1 MILCLILIKI
11 FNRNL
16 FMGKCLS
23 FLKQEGESRQFH
35 YTLGGIK
42 LFGLKKT
49 TWWRK
54 NDSHGHQIQSFIF
67 QTQADNKRAALSLSL
82 STSTR
87 NSTQPNPT
95 CPPRSGV
102 FASPLSIPILSA
114 FPSIYLQSHFQI
126 SSLYHSLPR
135 YLKQPFPFSS
145 YIKFPGLFDS
155 ILAFDLISIVY
166 GYRFVFSFFLIA
178 YRFAALHFENEDS
191 DF

>member
-1 MILCLILIKI
+1 MFKFFKI
-11 FNRNL
+11 
-16 FMGKCLS
+16 GGWK
-23 FLKQEGESRQFH
+23 SRVSL
-35 YTLGGIK
+35 YLGWDQVVW
-42 LFGLKKT
+42 LKKT

-155 ILAFDLISIVY
+155 ILAFDLISSVY